1 MTDQEK
7 YVLSEIIRI
16 TGDSKSRTFWIKA
29 IKEIGCSRGEQDL
42 GELKYQT
49 HKERKENPGAYLTT
63 LLKERMTLSAAAK
76 KPVEKLNTYFEKTQQ
91 DLFRHLKPIPI
102 PKDIV
107 GKTDKM
113 PVPFSGKNIPW
124 PTFLGPEFFT
134 LSTNKKKS
142 DKVKAVFRSI
152 DGEIAKFNL
161 IRGKIS
167 PGDEKERGIPTVQHQ
182 KVLSAIDVVW
192 AEQGCPHTILRDG
205 TLLCH
210 ATMTARDL
218 AKILGWK
225 KFGGRQL
232 NHLKSLIMD
241 LKSMPYCFD
250 FTDSIIKG
258 ISNYFFTL
266 LGDFV
271 GFDKIEK
278 GKRTSYF
285 QVYFSSTVSWQLLQ
299 RHAVIRPRGMIQIR
313 SELAT
318 LLWLYLEPN
327 LRARNNACIN
337 LSNLIEVLQ
346 LPKASWHEI
355 KNKRKQQFS
364 KAIKEING
372 QRLADGRQMNIKIQK
387 GLYDWQMIAWLEGYS
402 IKLPG
407 ESQPGN

>member
-7 YVLSEIIRI
+7 YVLSAIIRI
-16 TGDSKSRTFWIKA
+16 PGDSKSRTFWIKA
-29 IKEIGCSRGEQDL
+29 IKAIGCSRVKQDL

-387 GLYDWQMIAWLEGYS
+387 GLYDWQMIAWLEGYF
-402 IKLPG
+402 IKLLG
-407 ESQPGN
+407 ES

>member
-1 MTDQEK
+1 
-7 YVLSEIIRI
+7 
-16 TGDSKSRTFWIKA
+16 
-29 IKEIGCSRGEQDL
+29 
-42 GELKYQT
+42 
-49 HKERKENPGAYLTT
+49 
-63 LLKERMTLSAAAK
+63 
-76 KPVEKLNTYFEKTQQ
+76 
-91 DLFRHLKPIPI
+91 
-102 PKDIV
+102 
-107 GKTDKM
+107 
-113 PVPFSGKNIPW
+113 
-124 PTFLGPEFFT
+124 
-134 LSTNKKKS
+134 
-142 DKVKAVFRSI
+142 
-152 DGEIAKFNL
+152 
-161 IRGKIS
+161 
-167 PGDEKERGIPTVQHQ
+167 
-182 KVLSAIDVVW
+182 
-192 AEQGCPHTILRDG
+192 
-205 TLLCH
+205 
-210 ATMTARDL
+210 
-218 AKILGWK
+218 
-225 KFGGRQL
+225 
-232 NHLKSLIMD
+232 MD

>member
-1 MTDQEK
+1 MTEQGK

-29 IKEIGCSRGEQDL
+29 IKEIGCSRVEQDL

-49 HKERKENPGAYLTT
+49 HKERKRNPGAYLTT
-63 LLKERMTLSAAAK
+63 LLKQRWAPSGPAK
-76 KPVEKLNTYFEKTQQ
+76 KSAEKLNAYFEKTQQ
-91 DLFRHLKPIPI
+91 DLFRHLKPIPL

-107 GKTDKM
+107 GKTSKM
-113 PVPFSGKNIPW
+113 PVPFSGKNVPW

-142 DKVKAVFRSI
+142 DKVKAVFRTI

-167 PGDEKERGIPTVQHQ
+167 AGDEKERGIPTVQHQ
-182 KVLSAIDVVW
+182 KVFSALEVAW
-192 AEQGCPHTILRDG
+192 AQQDCPHMTLRDG

-210 ATMTARDL
+210 ATITAREL
-218 AKILGWK
+218 AKILGWQ

-232 NHLKSLIMD
+232 NHLKSLIAD

-250 FTDSIIKG
+250 FAGSIIKG
-258 ISNYFFTL
+258 VSNYFFYL

-299 RHAVIRPRGMIQIR
+299 RHAVIRPKGMIQIR
-313 SELAT
+313 SELAA

-346 LPKASWHEI
+346 LPEASWH
-355 KNKRKQQFS
+355 KLKAHRKRHFTE
-364 KAIKEING
+364 AIKEING
-372 QRLADGRQMNIKIQK
+372 QRLADSRKMNLKIQK
-387 GLYDWQMIAWLEGYS
+387 GLYDWQLTAWLEGYS